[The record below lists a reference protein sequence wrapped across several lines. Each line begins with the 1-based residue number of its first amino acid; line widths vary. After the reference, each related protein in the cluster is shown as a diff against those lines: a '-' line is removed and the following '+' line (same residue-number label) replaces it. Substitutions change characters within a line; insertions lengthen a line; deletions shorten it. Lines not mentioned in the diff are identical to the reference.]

1 MAHKFLLVSW
11 GTSGNLNPLLTAGR
25 QLRRSGHGVRVMADP
40 AMRDEVD
47 AAGFEFVTWSR
58 APIGD
63 DADPTD
69 FSDMK
74 DWMRR
79 AMFDPAFAYA
89 ADIRDEVR
97 SVPTDAV
104 LCIDLLFGA
113 VLGAEAVGVPYAM
126 LSPHISLRPLPGVP
140 PAASGLTPPQ
150 TPEERAE
157 FAAAHDRWVNL
168 LNFFLPNLNEA
179 RARLGLRGLNHVL
192 DLFDR
197 SDRILLAISK
207 EFDFKATSLPDNVRY
222 VGPLLDVPSWSE
234 RWQAPWSAQSKR
246 PRVLIACSSGA
257 QGQGDLVQRII
268 SAMANVDA
276 DAVVTV
282 GPSLRLAD
290 FSAPQ
295 NVHLLRSAS
304 HDAVMADVS
313 VVVTQGGHG
322 TVSRALINGLPQL
335 ILPNGRDQAD
345 NAARVVANGAGL
357 RLKPDTSEAE
367 IAAAVN
373 RLITDPQFRVA
384 ARRLG
389 DAVRADMVASGLV
402 REMESIVAERQRAEP
417 VLLRA

>member
-1 MAHKFLLVSW
+1 MAHNFLLVSW

-25 QLRRSGHGVRVMADP
+25 QLRQSGHGVRVMADP

-47 AAGFEFVTWSR
+47 AARFEFVTWNR
-58 APIGD
+58 APTGS

-69 FSDMK
+69 VSDIK

-89 ADIRDEVR
+89 ADIRDEIR
-97 SVPTDAV
+97 RVPTDAV

-113 VLGAEAVGVPYAM
+113 VLGAEAAGVPYAM

-150 TPEERAE
+150 TPEEHAE
-157 FAAAHDRWVNL
+157 FTAAHDRWVNL
-168 LNFFLPNLNEA
+168 LNFFLPGLNA
-179 RARLGLRGLNHVL
+179 TRSRLGLRGLNHVL

-197 SDRILLAISK
+197 CDRVLLAISK
-207 EFDFKATSLPDNVRY
+207 EFDFKATELPHNVRY

-234 RWQAPWSAQSKR
+234 PWRAPWSAQSKR

-276 DAVVTV
+276 DAVVTI

-290 FSAPQ
+290 FRAPA

-304 HDAVMADVS
+304 HDAVMPDVS
-313 VVVTQGGHG
+313 AVVTQGGHG

-357 RLKPDTSEAE
+357 RLRPDASEAE

-373 RLITDPQFRVA
+373 RLIADPQFRLA

-389 DAVRADMVASGLV
+389 DAVQADMVASGLV
-402 REMESIVAERQRAEP
+402 REMEAIIAERQRVEP

>member
-1 MAHKFLLVSW
+1 MAHNFLLVSW

-25 QLRRSGHGVRVMADP
+25 QLRRAGHDVRVMADP

-47 AAGFEFVTWSR
+47 AARFEFVTWSR
-58 APIGD
+58 APIGK

-79 AMFDPAFAYA
+79 ALFDPAFAYA
-89 ADIRDEVR
+89 ADIRDEIR
-97 SVPTDAV
+97 LVPTDAV

-113 VLGAEAVGVPYAM
+113 VLGAEAADAPYAM
-126 LSPHISLRPLPGVP
+126 LSPHISLRPLAGVP
-140 PAASGLTPPQ
+140 PAASGLMPPQ
-150 TPEERAE
+150 TPGEHVE
-157 FAAAHDRWVNL
+157 FAAAHDRFVSL
-168 LNFFLPNLNEA
+168 LNAFLPNLNET
-179 RARLGLRGLNHVL
+179 RFRLGLGGLNHVL

-207 EFDFKATSLPDNVRY
+207 EFDFKATSLPENVRY

-234 RWQAPWSAQSKR
+234 PWQAPWSAQSKR

-268 SAMANVDA
+268 SAMENVDA

-290 FSAPQ
+290 FRTPQ
-295 NVHLLRSAS
+295 NVHLLRSAP
-304 HDAVMADVS
+304 HDAVMPEVS

-357 RLKPDTSEAE
+357 RLKPDASEAE
-367 IAAAVN
+367 IAVAVN
-373 RLITDPQFRVA
+373 RLIADPQFRIA

-389 DAVRADMVASGLV
+389 DAVQEDMIASGLV
-402 REMESIVAERQRAEP
+402 REMEAIVAERQQAEP

>member
-1 MAHKFLLVSW
+1 
-11 GTSGNLNPLLTAGR
+11 
-25 QLRRSGHGVRVMADP
+25 
-40 AMRDEVD
+40 
-47 AAGFEFVTWSR
+47 
-58 APIGD
+58 
-63 DADPTD
+63 
-69 FSDMK
+69 
-74 DWMRR
+74 
-79 AMFDPAFAYA
+79 
-89 ADIRDEVR
+89 
-97 SVPTDAV
+97 
-104 LCIDLLFGA
+104 
-113 VLGAEAVGVPYAM
+113 M

-150 TPEERAE
+150 TPEEHAE
-157 FAAAHDRWVNL
+157 FTAAHDRWVNL
-168 LNFFLPNLNEA
+168 LNFFLPGLNA
-179 RARLGLRGLNHVL
+179 TRSRLGLRGLNHVL

-197 SDRILLAISK
+197 CDRVLLAISK
-207 EFDFKATSLPDNVRY
+207 EFDFKATELPHNVRY

-234 RWQAPWSAQSKR
+234 PWRAPWSAQSKR

-276 DAVVTV
+276 DAVVTI

-290 FSAPQ
+290 FRAPA

-304 HDAVMADVS
+304 HDAVMPDVS
-313 VVVTQGGHG
+313 AVVTQGGHG

-357 RLKPDTSEAE
+357 RLRPDASEAE

-373 RLITDPQFRVA
+373 RLIADPQFRLA

-389 DAVRADMVASGLV
+389 DAVQADMVASGLV
-402 REMESIVAERQRAEP
+402 REMEAIIAERQRVEP

>member
-1 MAHKFLLVSW
+1 MAHNFLLVSW

-25 QLRRSGHGVRVMADP
+25 QLRRAGHGVRVMADP

-47 AAGFEFVTWSR
+47 TARFEFVTWSR
-58 APIGD
+58 APISN

-69 FSDMK
+69 FSDMT

-97 SVPTDAV
+97 RVPTDAV
-104 LCIDLLFGA
+104 LCIDVLFGG
-113 VLGAEAVGVPYAM
+113 VLGAEAAGVPYAM

-140 PAASGLTPPQ
+140 AAARGLTPPQ
-150 TPEERAE
+150 TPEEHAE
-157 FAAAHDRWVNL
+157 FAAAHDHWVNL
-168 LNFFLPNLNEA
+168 LNGFLANLNET

-197 SDRILLAISK
+197 CDRVLLAISK
-207 EFDFKATSLPDNVRY
+207 EFDFKATALPDNVRY
-222 VGPLLDVPSWSE
+222 VGPLLDVPSWSGP
-234 RWQAPWSAQSKR
+234 WHAPWSGQSKR

-257 QGQGDLVQRII
+257 QGQGSMVQRII
-268 SAMANVDA
+268 SAMENVDA
-276 DAVVTV
+276 DAVVTI

-290 FSAPQ
+290 FRAPR
-295 NVHLLRSAS
+295 NVHLVRSAS
-304 HDAVMADVS
+304 HDAVMPDVS

-335 ILPNGRDQAD
+335 ILPSGQDQ
-345 NAARVVANGAGL
+345 
-357 RLKPDTSEAE
+357 AE

-373 RLITDPQFRVA
+373 RLIADPKFRVA
-384 ARRLG
+384 ASRLG
-389 DAVRADMVASGLV
+389 DAVQADMITSGLV
-402 REMESIVAERQRAEP
+402 REMEAIVAERQQAEP